1 MNQTSRTD
9 EPYEGE
15 GLNQSPNA
23 FSNDLV
29 TNQDLNGIAN
39 AREHKGDTSRSMDNS
54 GQPVTD
60 HAPPSV
66 EEDPDGT
73 VPNLTIVGRTI
84 GQIPGRAT
92 NQDNDDGSTASRK
105 QSFSQR
111 VYKTVVT
118 FCKFVGPGF
127 LVAVAYSM
135 WSFIPLRLLTY
146 LYMYPFANRN

>member
-39 AREHKGDTSRSMDNS
+39 AREHRGDNSRSMDDS
-54 GQPVTD
+54 GQPVAD
-60 HAPPSV
+60 RVPPAV
-66 EEDPDGT
+66 EEDPDGSAS
-73 VPNLTIVGRTI
+73 NLTIARRTI

-92 NQDNDDGSTASRK
+92 NQDNDGGSIASQK
-105 QSFSQR
+105 QSFWQR
-111 VYKTVVT
+111 VCQTVVT
-118 FCKFVGPGF
+118 FGKFVGPGF

-135 WSFIPLRLLTY
+135 SSIFCSSSIVH
-146 LYMYPFANRN
+146 LYI